1 MTQEG
6 QKGKKMKK
14 AMANILSALILI
26 LSVLLLLL
34 PYLPPALAGRL
45 VGIGYGALVIIIA
58 NILATLLRKRWWR
71 RVHLAIVVLSLPL
84 IWAYVPL
91 IPKEPKPGQQS
102 VSIVSWNVDNF
113 LVSCDTMLHSAR
125 YMRTLQPDIICLQE
139 RPHEV
144 KVAWTDI
151 LDALP
156 QHRHAVRNSYEDE
169 VLNLA
174 ILSCHP
180 IIATGER
187 TFKGTYNK
195 YLWADVATK
204 ADTLRIFCVH
214 LQTTGITPPHQSP
227 LLQEG
232 TGEVKRRAHKAS
244 RIVHHAIF
252 RDEQA
257 LTLYNDIRQSP
268 HPVVVCGDF
277 NDTPCG
283 YPARRLRTVLTDF
296 SRRPPFCGTFKRWH
310 SILKIDHMMCSRS
323 LRPLSY
329 QIADTPWSDHKLQIG
344 TVGITAE

>member
-1 MTQEG
+1 
-6 QKGKKMKK
+6 MKK
-14 AMANILSALILI
+14 VLGNILSALILI

-34 PYLPPALAGRL
+34 PYRPPALAGRL

-91 IPKEPKPGQQS
+91 IPKDPKPGQQS

-113 LVSCDTMLHSAR
+113 LVSRDTMLHSAR

-144 KVAWTDI
+144 KVAWTSI
-151 LDALP
+151 LEALP
-156 QHRHAVRNSYEDE
+156 QHHHAVRNRHEDE

-174 ILSCHP
+174 ILSRHP
-180 IIATGER
+180 IVATGER

-195 YLWADVATK
+195 YLWADVVTPT
-204 ADTLRIFCVH
+204 DTLRIFSVH
-214 LQTTGITPPHQSP
+214 LQTTGITPNAGKTPQKGII
-227 LLQEG
+227 E
-232 TGEVKRRAHKAS
+232 
-244 RIVHHAIF
+244 HAIF

-257 LTLYNDIRQSP
+257 IELYGDIQQSP

-296 SRRPPFCGTFKRWH
+296 SHRPPFCGTFKRWH
-310 SILKIDHMMCSRS
+310 SILKIDHMMCSPT